1 MHRLDSGG
9 GHIVTALLVF
19 LVGVALV
26 VGGFDMGREIVA
38 GALGSLWT
46 VLRFKNVDGQV
57 ATSVLTGVA
66 GESQTKVTTTTS

>member
-1 MHRLDSGG
+1 MDRLDSGG
-9 GHIVTALLVF
+9 GHIVTALFVF

-46 VLRFKNVDGQV
+46 VLRFKNAEGQV
-57 ATSVLTGVA
+57 ATKVETGVI
-66 GESQTKVTTTTS
+66 GESQTKVTATIT